1 MGNEERPKLSWR
13 EIDKRRAGG
22 GSPRTN
28 TPSDRPP
35 HGEETRQKQYRAAL
49 EAAFAKGELGKLADK
64 LNLTGRSTPEE
75 PKATAPAATPTPAPV
90 ATAPASP
97 TESAPAESETA
108 KKAAAKK
115 KPTEDRASLFRKLT
129 EAASRSEISRA
140 AEKYL
145 SRFPMPD
152 DHEFLEQ
159 ILEHEKE
166 SRIREAMTR
175 IGELL
180 DRRHLPRRTRA
191 LIGKL
196 RYLTET
202 SFSDDIRELA
212 KSLLSRL
219 S

>member
-22 GSPRTN
+22 GSPRSN
-28 TPSDRPP
+28 TPSDRPA

-75 PKATAPAATPTPAPV
+75 PKATAPAPAATPAPV
-90 ATAPASP
+90 ATAP
-97 TESAPAESETA
+97 TESVPAEPDAA
-108 KKAAAKK
+108 KKSAAKK